1 MASTDSF
8 QDELTFVV
16 CDPAPYPP
24 PVVDDEGDSESK
36 VSKKGQEQ
44 EEPDVLDLQ
53 EKPLVIIRYG
63 YGFEHDNLQSA
74 LALNLSAC
82 HLVPFF

>member
-36 VSKKGQEQ
+36 VSNKEQEQ
-44 EEPDVLDLQ
+44 EEPSILDLQ
-53 EKPLVIIRYG
+53 QKPQVIIRYG
-63 YGFEHDNLQSA
+63 YGFEYDNLQFASA
-74 LALNLSAC
+74 LSLSAC
-82 HLVPFF
+82 HLLPFF